1 MFETLNDFW
10 TTVQVCFAFVQK
22 FSILILYIKFIS
34 QNNKII
40 FSVSS
45 LLFLIFL
52 NSAGKTEARPTDV
65 LRLYSAEGNNTF
77 LWLGELENPNPN
89 RKESGLGDEIFLN
102 LQIYTTDDN
111 ATIEGQEQLGNS
123 ASKPHI
129 QETGIQGDASAVEE
143 TDAKVSR
150 TARNAANA
158 CIKRFVY
165 RIIYNW
171 VFKIPVC
178 KQGCQ
183 SKFRTVNFS
192 NGKTLAI
199 VFDCYI

>member
-1 MFETLNDFW
+1 M
-10 TTVQVCFAFVQK
+10 
-22 FSILILYIKFIS
+22 IL
-34 QNNKII
+34 
-40 FSVSS
+40 
-45 LLFLIFL
+45 L
-52 NSAGKTEARPTDV
+52 NSAWKTEARPTDV
-65 LRLYSAEGNNTF
+65 LQPYSPEQNDSF

-89 RKESGLGDEIFLN
+89 RKEGGFGDENFLN

-111 ATIEGQEQLGNS
+111 ATIEGVKQPGKS
-123 ASKPHI
+123 ASKSHL
-129 QETGIQGDASAVEE
+129 QETGIQDEASAVKEA
-143 TDAKVSR
+143 DAKAIQVSR
-150 TARNAANA
+150 AARNAANA